1 MNLPKTPQNPIQP
14 HYDMK
19 PHQTRPPW
27 LAQNGR
33 RPQTA
38 VERMDEFLKRDQE
51 PYDRKAIS
59 RALRIVFGDAP
70 ANVQPHQYEP
80 KPI

>member
-1 MNLPKTPQNPIQP
+1 MNLPKTPQNPIQTQC
-14 HYDMK
+14 DMK
-19 PHQTRPPW
+19 TPETWPPW
-27 LAQNGR
+27 PSQNGR

-38 VERMDEFLKRDQE
+38 MERIDEFLKRDRE